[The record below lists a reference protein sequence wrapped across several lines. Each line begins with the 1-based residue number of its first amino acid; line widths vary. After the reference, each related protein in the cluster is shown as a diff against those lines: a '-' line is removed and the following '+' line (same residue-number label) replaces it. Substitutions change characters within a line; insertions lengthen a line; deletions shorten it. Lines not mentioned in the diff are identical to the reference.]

1 MKRRFPVWKCIDFFF
16 GFFVIILEMLT
27 EKNFLPWKTIDF
39 FGSKLAG
46 KWKNG
51 KTEMLIGG
59 GGQEGKSISPI
70 KLCKV
75 RVSRTYDSVYG

>member
-1 MKRRFPVWKCIDFFF
+1 
-16 GFFVIILEMLT
+16 MLT

-51 KTEMLIGG
+51 KTT
-59 GGQEGKSISPI
+59 
-70 KLCKV
+70 CK
-75 RVSRTYDSVYG
+75 DSAIA